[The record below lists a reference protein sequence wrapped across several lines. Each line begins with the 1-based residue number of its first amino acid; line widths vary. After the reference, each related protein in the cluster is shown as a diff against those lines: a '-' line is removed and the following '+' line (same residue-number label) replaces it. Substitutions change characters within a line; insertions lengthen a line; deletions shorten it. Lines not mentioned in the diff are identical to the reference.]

1 MKTPWR
7 EEQLSRL
14 PQQFEQLNS
23 TQYIQRKNIR
33 LDETPK
39 EDEMEGSEPTYLCKS
54 RVISADVYE
63 QYMDLL
69 DSPAQEETKE
79 SLSSISESQ
88 AEGGNN
94 QLAVM
99 EAIAELY
106 DMVAQLLPEEEV

>member
-7 EEQLSRL
+7 EETLSRL

-23 TQYIQRKNIR
+23 NQYIQRKNIR

-39 EDEMEGSEPTYLCKS
+39 EDDMEGSEPTYICES
-54 RVISADVYE
+54 RVISVDDYE
-63 QYMDLL
+63 SYMDSL
-69 DSPAQEETKE
+69 DSPAQAQTTE
-79 SLSSISESQ
+79 SLTAISENQ
-88 AEGGNN
+88 AEGGSN

-106 DMVAQLLPEEEV
+106 EMVAALLPEEEV